1 MKKVH
6 MTLVARM
13 TQEPVASRSVW
24 TTGMHAQNWTI
35 GQFAMWLAHVGE
47 VGRMVAGEPVGL
59 HPPSRARILVTR
71 GPLACVY
78 RVN

>member
-47 VGRMVAGEPVGL
+47 VGRMVAGEPVGVASAQ
-59 HPPSRARILVTR
+59 PSSNLSNSWAIGV
-71 GPLACVY
+71 CVSC
-78 RVN
+78 